1 MTTEEFKKLALLKN
15 NFYKK
20 GGFEIIG
27 EYKDYVKPFFGG
39 LKFRKKSLEHL

>member
-20 GGFEIIG
+20 EGFERIG
-27 EYKDYVKPFFGG
+27 EYKNM
-39 LKFRKKSLEHL
+39 KFKTSN

>member
-1 MTTEEFKKLALLKN
+1 MTTEEFKRLALLKN

-27 EYKDYVKPFFGG
+27 EYNPI
-39 LKFRKKSLEHL
+39 EHNIE